1 MEIRLARLEAL
12 IPSLATREDLAC
24 LETRMTTAIGRVE
37 TTLHSEMTELTW
49 RIVTLLAVLLPSL
62 LAATVYVSI
71 KKPPEGG

>member
-1 MEIRLARLEAL
+1 MCVSLVAQ
-12 IPSLATREDLAC
+12 SLATREDLAC

-37 TTLHSEMTELTW
+37 TTLHAEMTELTW

>member
-37 TTLHSEMTELTW
+37 TTLHTEMTRLTR
-49 RIVTLLAVLLPSL
+49 RIVTLLTVLLPSL
-62 LAATVYVSI
+62 LAATVYVTKYI
-71 KKPPEGG
+71 N

>member
-24 LETRMTTAIGRVE
+24 LETRMTTAFGRVE
-37 TTLHSEMTELTW
+37 TALHTEMTKLTW

-62 LAATVYVSI
+62 LAATVYVTKYI
-71 KKPPEGG
+71 N

>member
-37 TTLHSEMTELTW
+37 TTLHAEMTKLTW
-49 RIVTLLAVLLPSL
+49 RIVTLLAVLMPSL

>member
-24 LETRMTTAIGRVE
+24 LETRMTNAIGRVE
-37 TTLHSEMTELTW
+37 ITLHTEMTKLTW

-62 LAATVYVSI
+62 LAATVYITKYVN
-71 KKPPEGG
+71 

>member
-37 TTLHSEMTELTW
+37 TTLHTEMTKLTW
-49 RIVTLLAVLLPSL
+49 RIVMLLAVLLPSL
-62 LAATVYVSI
+62 LAATVYVT
-71 KKPPEGG
+71 KYLN

>member
-24 LETRMTTAIGRVE
+24 LGTRMTTAIGRVE
-37 TTLHSEMTELTW
+37 TTLHTEMTKLTC

-62 LAATVYVSI
+62 LAATVYVT
-71 KKPPEGG
+71 KYVN